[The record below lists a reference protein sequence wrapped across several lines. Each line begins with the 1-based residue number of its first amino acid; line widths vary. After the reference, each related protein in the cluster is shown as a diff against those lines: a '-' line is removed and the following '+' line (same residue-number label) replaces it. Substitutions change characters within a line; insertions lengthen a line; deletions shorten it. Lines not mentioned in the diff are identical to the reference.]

1 MARYTGPKFKLCRR
15 EGINLFGT
23 EKYNIKKR
31 KTLPGQHGATP
42 ARLSEYGKLLRNKQV
57 LKRVFQMNEKQFS
70 KLVTVISKSYAKN
83 KNLNHDKV
91 LVQFLMRRLDN
102 VILQSGYANTIMQAR
117 QMVVHGH
124 FLLNGKKHNVPSYY
138 VNAGDQ
144 LTLKPSLHSS
154 ELYTV
159 DNNQQAPIWMSV
171 SKSNF
176 MVTIIDLPHTNEA
189 EAAALPADVLKVIE
203 FYARA

>member
-15 EGINLFGT
+15 EGLNLFGT
-23 EKYNIKKR
+23 EKYNVKKR
-31 KTLPGQHGATP
+31 KSLPGQHGATP

-57 LKRVFQMNEKQFS
+57 LKRVFQMNEKQFA
-70 KLVTVISKSYAKN
+70 KLVTVISKAYAKN
-83 KNLNHDKV
+83 NNLNHDKV

-102 VILQSGYANTIMQAR
+102 VILQSGYAKTIMQAR

-124 FLLNGKKHNVPSYY
+124 FFLNGKKHNVPSYY
-138 VNAGDQ
+138 VNKSDVI
-144 LTLKPSLHSS
+144 TLKQSLQSS
-154 ELYTV
+154 DLYSI
-159 DNNQQAPIWMSV
+159 DNNQQAPIWLNV

-176 MVTIIDLPHTNEA
+176 AVTVLDLPHTNDA
-189 EAAALPADVLKVIE
+189 DTLDLPSDVLKVIE